1 MKKQP
6 LIYKLNT
13 IGGAV
18 IIFLLIRTY
27 VPPVLAKFGLNSNM
41 TVWLSV
47 YCLLS
52 AAACLLPVAFIE
64 SMCDFHPYL
73 FNKKFPKDGRYYVG
87 AGMLFFLAAMILNRL
102 FMGILAKFGISFKGV
117 YMPPVGKGLQ
127 AVVYF
132 IYAAVVPAV
141 CEELFLR
148 GTVLNL
154 LRDYGDRF
162 AVIVSAIV
170 FTIMHCQGQNF
181 VSIFISALILGC
193 VYVYTDCIYVSMAL
207 HFTNNTYSFL
217 TLYANEN
224 MNGVSAVSFSTFMIC
239 IIIVLGAISAA
250 YLKRNHKNAIQVI
263 SHGGKSPKISV
274 MFKSPVF
281 VLAMLGCLAA
291 VLQRLY
297 GDLIIG

>member
-13 IGGAV
+13 VGGAV

-41 TVWLSV
+41 TVWLGI

-73 FNKKFPKDGRYYVG
+73 FDKKFPKDGRYYVG
-87 AGMLFFLAAMILNRL
+87 AGMLLFLVAMVINRL
-102 FMGILAKFGISFKGV
+102 FMSLLAKFGISFKGV

-127 AVVYF
+127 AFVYF

-154 LRDYGDRF
+154 LRDNGDRF

-181 VSIFISALILGC
+181 ISIFISALILGC
-193 VYVYTDCIYVSMAL
+193 IYVYTDCIYVTMAL
-207 HFTNNTYSFL
+207 HFTNNAYSFL
-217 TLYANEN
+217 TLYANGN

-239 IIIVLGAISAA
+239 IIIVLGVISAI
-250 YLKRNHKNAIQVI
+250 YLKKNHKNVNRVMYRT
-263 SHGGKSPKISV
+263 GKSSKISV
-274 MFKSPVF
+274 IFKSPVF